1 MSRSQAWTVRACR
14 FLTIAVVAL
23 AWEAAGRLQWV
34 DPDLLPPL
42 SKVLGVLWRLLHDA
56 DFLTDIRVTALE
68 CVVAF
73 GIVTPVALGFGFLV
87 GESQRLERATGPAL
101 QMLLTVPKSVF
112 LPVFVLM
119 LGIGPTQKI
128 VFAIV
133 LTFFIVVPT
142 GIAAVHSVPR
152 GLVVAARA
160 FGATRAQLYSRIY
173 VPAMMP
179 LVLGGV
185 RLGLIFT
192 VHGVVFAEMYG
203 AENGIGRDI
212 LLWGEQ
218 FQMDYLFAAVLL
230 IVVFTIALNE
240 LMQLCESLSRS
251 RTQAEIST

>member
-1 MSRSQAWTVRACR
+1 MSRTQTWTVQAGR

-23 AWEAAGRLQWV
+23 AWEAAGRSGWV

-42 SKVLGVLWRLLHDA
+42 SKVLAVLWRLLHDA
-56 DFLTDIRVTALE
+56 DFITDIRVTALE
-68 CVVAF
+68 CLSAF
-73 GIVTPVALGFGFLV
+73 VIVTPLALGFGFLV
-87 GESQRLERATGPAL
+87 GESQRLERTLGAPL

-119 LGIGPTQKI
+119 LGIGFAQKV

-152 GLVVAARA
+152 GLVTAARA
-160 FGATRAQLYSRIY
+160 FGATRGQLYTSIY
-173 VPAMMP
+173 VPAMAP

-185 RLGLIFT
+185 RLALIFT
-192 VHGVVFAEMYG
+192 VHGVIFAEMYG

-218 FQMDYLFAAVLL
+218 FHMDYLFAAVLL
-230 IVVFTIALNE
+230 VVVFTIVLNE
-240 LMQLCESLSRS
+240 LMQLCEGLSRS
-251 RTQAEIST
+251 RFHAGAS

>member
-1 MSRSQAWTVRACR
+1 MSRTQIWSVHAGRL
-14 FLTIAVVAL
+14 LTIAAVAL
-23 AWEAAGRLQWV
+23 LWEAAGRFNWV

-42 SKVLGVLWRLLHDA
+42 SKVLAVLWGLLHDV
-56 DFLTDIRVTALE
+56 DFITDIRVTALE
-68 CVVAF
+68 CLIAF
-73 GIVTPVALGFGFLV
+73 VIVTPLALGFGFLV
-87 GESQRLERATGPAL
+87 GESQRLERTLGAPL

-119 LGIGPTQKI
+119 LGIGFAQKV

-152 GLVVAARA
+152 ALVTAARA
-160 FGATRAQLYSRIY
+160 FGATRGQLYTSIY
-173 VPAMMP
+173 VPAMAP

-185 RLGLIFT
+185 RLALIFT
-192 VHGVVFAEMYG
+192 VHGVIFAEMYG

-218 FQMDYLFAAVLL
+218 FHMDYLFAAVLL
-230 IVVFTIALNE
+230 VVVFTIALNE
-240 LMQLCESLSRS
+240 LMQLCEGLSRS
-251 RTQAEIST
+251 RFQAGEA

>member
-1 MSRSQAWTVRACR
+1 MTISQAWTVRGGR
-14 FLTIAVVAL
+14 FLIIAVVAL
-23 AWEAAGRLQWV
+23 AWESAGRLRLV

-42 SKVLGVLWRLLHDA
+42 SKVLGILWRLLHDA
-56 DFLTDIRVTALE
+56 QFLTDIRVTALE
-68 CVVAF
+68 CLIAF
-73 GIVTPVALGFGFLV
+73 AIVTPLALGCGFV
-87 GESQRLERATGPAL
+87 IGESQRLERALAPAL

-119 LGIGPTQKI
+119 LGIGLAEKI

-160 FGATRAQLYSRIY
+160 FGATRGQLYTRIY
-173 VPAMMP
+173 VPAMAP

-203 AENGIGRDI
+203 SENGIGRNI
-212 LLWGEQ
+212 LIWGEQ

-230 IVVFTIALNE
+230 VVVGTVVFNE
-240 LMQLCESLSRS
+240 LMQLCETWSRS
-251 RTQAEIST
+251 RFNAGLPS